1 MDQAVSN
8 EVLRALAPGAVEL
21 SVAAT
26 EEVLR
31 ERAGIERHW
40 QQRLERAR
48 LSAERVERQYQL
60 VEPENRL
67 VARTLE
73 QRWNEALLAHRQL
86 EEEYR
91 RFQQAQPKVPT
102 ATELQ
107 QLRTLAANLPALW
120 HAPTTH
126 PSDRQQIIR
135 IVVQEVLATT
145 EGTSD
150 RLTLRITWVGGHVTE
165 HQARRRVKR
174 YEQLIDF
181 PQLVAR
187 LRELR
192 AANLSSDRIAEH
204 LNAEGFRC
212 PYDPRGFQRKNV
224 QRLIMRHLGGGPL
237 SPRKVLNGRSSG
249 RTSG

>member
-1 MDQAVSN
+1 MVGANAECRSPTPAL
-8 EVLRALAPGAVEL
+8 EVAAENSVTPASTALPLRKDVVTSSSARHWTRRSRMRSLRALAPGAVEL

-48 LSAERVERQYQL
+48 LSAERIERQYQL

-107 QLRTLAANLPALW
+107 QLRTLAANLPAAW
-120 HAPTTH
+120 PRSDDAPERPSADH
-126 PSDRQQIIR
+126 PDRGAGGAGDNRGHQRSVDPAHHVGRGPRHRASGPSARQALR
-135 IVVQEVLATT
+135 AV
-145 EGTSD
+145 D
-150 RLTLRITWVGGHVTE
+150 RLPSTGG
-165 HQARRRVKR
+165 A
-174 YEQLIDF
+174 
-181 PQLVAR
+181 VAR
-187 LRELR
+187 V
-192 AANLSSDRIAEH
+192 A
-204 LNAEGFRC
+204 
-212 PYDPRGFQRKNV
+212 
-224 QRLIMRHLGGGPL
+224 GGEPIE
-237 SPRKVLNGRSSG
+237 
-249 RTSG
+249 